1 MGKSE
6 SSLDRLSKL
15 SQISDDLFGDEEDS
29 ISTDDYLDDVSDEM
43 KNSFGSLIQEVT
55 IEDEEENTV
64 NKPIEK
70 VESSSDDISV
80 KSTVEEPKNV
90 EEGPTEEIK
99 IDVEDTGVDMTLE
112 ESISSTKT
120 KEVLFNNNKPK
131 RTRGRPKS
139 KVENTIETESISDS
153 NMVEDLSSIDLVLNQ
168 LSKDIIDELRKIRFK
183 IGRFDDKSM
192 EVIFNYMVKKF

>member
-55 IEDEEENTV
+55 IDEEENTDD
-64 NKPIEK
+64 KPVEK

>member
-64 NKPIEK
+64 NKPVEK

>member
-64 NKPIEK
+64 NKPVEK

-139 KVENTIETESISDS
+139 KVENTIEIESISDS